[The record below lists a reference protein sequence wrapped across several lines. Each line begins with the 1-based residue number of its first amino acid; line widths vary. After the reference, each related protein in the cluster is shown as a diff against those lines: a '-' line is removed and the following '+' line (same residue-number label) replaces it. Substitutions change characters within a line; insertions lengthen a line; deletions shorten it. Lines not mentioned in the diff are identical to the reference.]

1 MENKPLFIVL
11 ADDDEADR
19 LLFMEIFSE
28 LKINT
33 IVKTFNNGLE
43 LMQSLDEKDALLPD
57 LLFLD
62 LNMPLKDGLQ
72 CLKEIRSNENLK
84 NISIAIYST
93 SNNQKDMEETF
104 FNGANIYITKP
115 SDFNSLKQVLE
126 KAVTTAY
133 RYQQNGMRRENFLLK
148 I

>member
-1 MENKPLFIVL
+1 MENNPLFILL

-19 LLFMEIFSE
+19 LLFIEIFSE
-28 LKINT
+28 LKIKT
-33 IVKTFNNGLE
+33 IVETFNNGME
-43 LMQSLDEKDALLPD
+43 LMQFLNEKDDPLPH

-72 CLKEIRSNENLK
+72 CLKEIRSNKKLK
-84 NISIAIYST
+84 NISVAIYST

-104 FNGANIYITKP
+104 LNGANIYITKP
-115 SDFNSLKQVLE
+115 PDFNTLKQLLE
-126 KAVTTAY
+126 KAVMTAFQY
-133 RYQQNGMRRENFLLK
+133 ERGGMKKENFLLR